1 MRLILEEMNCFKT
14 ICDENRKNPVQ
25 IEKNIIYVP
34 DIFCTFTGKKGQA
47 RIYFEYECG
56 NHTQTDFNSKLN
68 RMVKVMRVLN
78 FVTPN
83 IDAAEKICEQVKNWI
98 KNRGAGSLKKTK
110 VRVTTIRQLK
120 GVNVFKDENWRY
132 VFIPEK
138 SCEPTSQL

>member
-1 MRLILEEMNCFKT
+1 
-14 ICDENRKNPVQ
+14 
-25 IEKNIIYVP
+25 
-34 DIFCTFTGKKGQA
+34 
-47 RIYFEYECG
+47 
-56 NHTQTDFNSKLN
+56 
-68 RMVKVMRVLN
+68 MVKVMRVQNL
-78 FVTPN
+78 VTPN
-83 IDAAEKICEQVKNWI
+83 IDAAEKIGEQVQNWI